1 MLKFSI
7 ACLVI
12 AILLSVSMSITMANY
27 TLASPNSGQG
37 DESFVS
43 QKFLEEDAQV
53 VKPGILPKS
62 FWYWAD
68 VFAEEVQYVFSF
80 SDESKLNLLL
90 NNANERLEEMRALS
104 EEGITKYN
112 DDLNTK
118 YEGYI
123 KKAQEMYDKLKK
135 EAPEKLSKYQGD
147 LEKEILRQEYELKR
161 QAKKAPA
168 AYEQASNDLAGGL
181 LSNFK
186 KILDHLSWKKQQI
199 SQQRAE
205 MTE

>member
-1 MLKFSI
+1 M
-7 ACLVI
+7 
-12 AILLSVSMSITMANY
+12 
-27 TLASPNSGQG
+27 
-37 DESFVS
+37 
-43 QKFLEEDAQV
+43 
-53 VKPGILPKS
+53 VKPGVLPNS

-68 VFAEEVQYVFSF
+68 IFYEEVQYVFSF
-80 SDESKLNLLL
+80 SQEDKLNLLL
-90 NNANERLEEMRALS
+90 NDANERLEEMRSLS
-104 EEGITKYN
+104 EQGITKYN
-112 DDLNTK
+112 DELNVK

-123 KKAQEMYDKLKK
+123 KKAQELFEKLKK

-168 AYEQASNDLAGGL
+168 VYEKTTNDLAGGL

-186 KILDHLSWKKQQI
+186 KVLDHLSWKRQQI
-199 SQQRAE
+199 SLQRAE